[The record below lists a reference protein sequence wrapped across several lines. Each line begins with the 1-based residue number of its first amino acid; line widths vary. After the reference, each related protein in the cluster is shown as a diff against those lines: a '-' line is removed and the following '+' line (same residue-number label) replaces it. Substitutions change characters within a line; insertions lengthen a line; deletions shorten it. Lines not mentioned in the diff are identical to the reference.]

1 MSTDDSRA
9 SAAPLTFDYEKCRS
23 VAFALKDGPSLI
35 HEALMAAMFDATI
48 S

>member
-1 MSTDDSRA
+1 MTKVGWKRR
-9 SAAPLTFDYEKCRS
+9 FDYEKCQS

-35 HEALMAAMFDATI
+35 HEVLMAAMFDATI

>member
-1 MSTDDSRA
+1 MTKFGWKRR
-9 SAAPLTFDYEKCRS
+9 FDYEKCRS

-35 HEALMAAMFDATI
+35 HGAPMAGMFGAAI